1 MKTNSYKLLGEL
13 SSIVKQNIR
22 DIKSLKKLDDSQLNY
37 KPSPEKWSILEC
49 LEHLNRY
56 SDFYLPEIKKALHNP
71 ADGRDYFKSGIL
83 GNMLVNMVI
92 PKPGAKK
99 MKTFTSMNP
108 NGSML
113 GRYVLE
119 KNLENQ
125 EFLLEFIERAS
136 KSNLNRSGISVTF
149 SQLIKLKLGDTLR
162 FMAYHNQRHTEQA
175 LRNA

>member
-1 MKTNSYKLLGEL
+1 MKTNSYKLLSEL
-13 SSIVKQNIR
+13 TSIIKQNIE
-22 DIKSLKKLDDSQLNY
+22 DIKSFQNLDDNKLNF
-37 KPSPEKWSILEC
+37 KPSPERWSVLEC

-56 SDFYLPEIKKALHNP
+56 SDFYLPEIKKALHHP
-71 ADGRDYFKSGIL
+71 VDSRDYFKSGII

-92 PKPGAKK
+92 PKPGGKK

-119 KNLENQ
+119 KNIENQ
-125 EFLLEFIERAS
+125 EFLLEFIQRAS
-136 KSNLNRSGISVTF
+136 KSNLNKSGIPVTF
-149 SQLIKLKLGDTLR
+149 SPFIKLKLGDTLR

-175 LRNA
+175 LRNL